1 MFTPLPSPP
10 VRIVLAALA
19 LAFLAHAQPAEQQKT
34 HGIAIANMAPTVK
47 PGDNFYLYANGGWM
61 KRTVIP
67 PDRSGTGVFVGLRD
81 SSDKRV
87 LGLIED
93 AEKAHA
99 PAGSDTRKIADLYHS
114 YMDEE
119 SIESKGLSPIEPY
132 LKAFAAITN
141 KTQLAQALGESLRA
155 DVDPLNNTNFHTP
168 NLFGL

>member
-10 VRIVLAALA
+10 VRIVLALA

-34 HGIAIANMAPTVK
+34 HGIAIANMDPAVK

-61 KRTVIP
+61 KRIVIP
-67 PDRSGTGVFVGLRD
+67 PDRSGTGVFLGLRD

-119 SIESKGLSPIEPY
+119 SIQSKGLSPIEPY
-132 LKAFAAITN
+132 
-141 KTQLAQALGESLRA
+141 
-155 DVDPLNNTNFHTP
+155 
-168 NLFGL
+168 